1 MKKNISLIFLLIF
14 FSNCEAIFVED
25 ISDKAVVLL
34 APTEN
39 ATVSSGTVQ
48 FNWQSVPDATNYE
61 LQIATPTFL
70 NANQIVLDTLI
81 TKTSFSKTLEVG
93 DYEWR
98 VKAINSDYSTNHT
111 TTSFTVN

>member
-1 MKKNISLIFLLIF
+1 MKKNFLIALTLLLF
-14 FSNCEAIFVED
+14 YNCEAIFVED
-25 ISDKAVVLL
+25 ISNSTVVIL

-39 ATVSSGTVQ
+39 ASVAAGVVQ
-48 FNWQSVPDATNYE
+48 FHWQSVVDATNYE

-81 TKTSFSKTLEVG
+81 TKTSFSKALEVG
-93 DYEWR
+93 NYEWR

>member
-14 FSNCEAIFVED
+14 LSNCEAIFVED

-39 ATVSSGTVQ
+39 ATVSAGTVQ

-70 NANQIVLDTLI
+70 NANQILIDTLI
-81 TKTSFSKTLEVG
+81 TNTSFSKSLEIG

-98 VKAINSDYSTNHT
+98 VKAINSDYTTNYSTNPF
-111 TTSFTVN
+111 SVN